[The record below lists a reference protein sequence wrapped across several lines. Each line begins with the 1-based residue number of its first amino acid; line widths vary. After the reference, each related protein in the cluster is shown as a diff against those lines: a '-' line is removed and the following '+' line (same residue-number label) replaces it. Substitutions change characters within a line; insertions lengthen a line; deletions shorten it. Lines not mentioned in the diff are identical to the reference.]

1 MEKRKEFKDESR
13 CTPFAFFFRA
23 AKVDPLIGL
32 YLFLI
37 LFKKKLIEEP
47 GLGILR
53 DDSFAKKKCFVFS
66 CRQILGVV

>member
-1 MEKRKEFKDESR
+1 M
-13 CTPFAFFFRA
+13 
-23 AKVDPLIGL
+23 DPLIDL